1 MDEETTPVLTRPAP
15 HVALIELNR
24 PAAANRIQPEDLQ
37 TLDEHLSECEG
48 DAEVHCL
55 VVTGRGTHFSAGYD
69 LRALSAIASTGA
81 RSSQPEADSAFERF
95 SNRLESTRLIVVAA
109 INGPV
114 VGGSTD
120 IALACDL
127 RLGTEETYMF
137 MPAARIGLPLYASA
151 LQRYVTRL
159 GLNQAKRLVFLAQKI
174 DAAEM
179 LKIGFLNEVT
189 SRDGLMQRALAV
201 AAEVAAMP
209 AEPLAAMKQALNA
222 SALGNGTAT
231 EQRDSLLAAFDGA
244 RTARLIAAAQSG
256 RRSKS

>member
-1 MDEETTPVLTRPAP
+1 MNEETSPVLTRPAP

-24 PAAANRIQPEDLQ
+24 PSAANRIQPEDLAV
-37 TLDEHLSECEG
+37 LEKLLRECET
-48 DAEVHCL
+48 DRDIHAL
-55 VVTGRGTHFSAGYD
+55 VLTGRGTHFSAGYD
-69 LRALSAIASTGA
+69 LRALAATANSGHRTEEEDG
-81 RSSQPEADSAFERF
+81 DSAFERF

-127 RLGTEETYMF
+127 RLGTESTYMF
-137 MPAARIGLPLYASA
+137 MPAARIGLPLYAGA

-174 DAAEM
+174 GSAEM
-179 LKIGFLNEVT
+179 LQIGFLNELAPQDAIVT
-189 SRDGLMQRALAV
+189 RALAL
-201 AAEVAAMP
+201 ASEVAAMP

-222 SALGNGTAT
+222 SALGNGAAK
-231 EQRDSLLAAFDGA
+231 EQRDALLAAFDGP
-244 RTARLIAAAQSG
+244 RTARLIAASQSA
-256 RRSKS
+256 RRSPT